1 MKLTQ
6 IQNYAIQ
13 AKMAYQVGAETFD
26 RLFSGIRFDGTMLYA
41 FASNED
47 RASEIED
54 DHAPHIAAMASQILK
69 KNVEI
74 VVVMPKVLQ

>member
-1 MKLTQ
+1 MITPSRAL
-6 IQNYAIQ
+6 
-13 AKMAYQVGAETFD
+13 
-26 RLFSGIRFDGTMLYA
+26 
-41 FASNED
+41 ASNED

-54 DHAPHIAAMASQILK
+54 DHALHIATVASQILK

>member
-1 MKLTQ
+1 MITPSRAL
-6 IQNYAIQ
+6 
-13 AKMAYQVGAETFD
+13 
-26 RLFSGIRFDGTMLYA
+26 
-41 FASNED
+41 ASNED

-54 DHAPHIAAMASQILK
+54 DHALHIAAVASQILK